1 MGDRLGPVIAGGLGS
16 RDRALGR
23 LAASRRAPLDLLV
36 VGGGITGAGI
46 ALDAASRG
54 LRTGLVER
62 FDFASGT
69 SSKSSKLVHGGLR
82 YLEQREFSLIR
93 EASTERE
100 LLGRLAPQLV
110 ETIPFVIPVSDR
122 WLRARFG
129 VGLWAYDALASF
141 KNTSL
146 HRYVDR
152 ERLEELIPPLPKGK
166 LRGGYLYH
174 DSKTDDVRLVMEVL
188 VQAARLGATVAN
200 HAAVRDLDGSDE
212 MCSALVEDTAT
223 GAVFEVRAKRV
234 IAAAGVWADRLES
247 LAKDGAAPRLR
258 PSKGVHLVFRKDQ
271 LPMYEAAGFIPDAE
285 RKRMLFV
292 VPWLD
297 SVICGTTDTP
307 YDGDIDHP
315 SVEAEDRRYCL
326 DAINSAFHLSLSEDD
341 IAGAW
346 AGLRPLIAAT
356 AGETADLSRKHAVY
370 DIAPG
375 VVGITGG
382 KLTTYRRMAQDA
394 VDRVAEELD
403 NRARSRTRWIKLG
416 CSNLDALKLAVERR
430 ARRLG
435 VPPEAAANLMR
446 CYGDRALAVLDV
458 AEEAELVEELAP
470 GHLPLAAEALYCAG
484 AEMAVQLSDFL
495 ARRTRLALTDPAAGI
510 SSTSRA
516 AEVMARAHGWS
527 DDERMRQIEAHRMDV
542 ERERGTPLRDRPI
555 FASRLRTAGTA

>member
-1 MGDRLGPVIAGGLGS
+1 VISGGLGS

-82 YLEQREFSLIR
+82 YLEQREFSLVR

-110 ETIPFVIPVSDR
+110 ETVPFVIPVSQR
-122 WLRARFG
+122 WLRAKFG

-141 KNTSL
+141 KNTAL
-146 HRYVDR
+146 HRYIDTDR
-152 ERLEELIPPLPKGK
+152 VEALMPPLPKGK
-166 LRGGYLYH
+166 VRGGYLYH

-188 VQAARLGATVAN
+188 IQAVRLGATVTN

-212 MCSALVEDTAT
+212 MCSALIEDTVT
-223 GAVFEVRAKRV
+223 SEVFEVRARRIIV
-234 IAAAGVWADRLES
+234 AAGVWADRVES

-258 PSKGVHLVFRKDQ
+258 PSKGVHLVFRREQ
-271 LPMYEAAGFIPDAE
+271 LPMEEAAGFIPDAE
-285 RKRMLFV
+285 RTRMLFV
-292 VPWLD
+292 IPWLD
-297 SVICGTTDTP
+297 SVIVGTTDTP
-307 YDGDIDHP
+307 YSGDIDHP
-315 SVEAEDRRYCL
+315 SVDPEDRRYCL
-326 DAINSAFHLSLSEDD
+326 EAVNSAFDLDLTEDD
-341 IAGAW
+341 VAGAW
-346 AGLRPLIAAT
+346 AGLRPLIAAK
-356 AGETADLSRKHAVY
+356 ADETADLSRSHAVY

-375 VVGITGG
+375 IVGITGG

-394 VDRVAEELD
+394 VDRVAEDLD
-403 NRARSRTRWIKLG
+403 NRAKSRTRWIKLG
-416 CSNLDALKLAVERR
+416 CSNLGALELAVGRR
-430 ARRLG
+430 AQSLG
-435 VPPEAAANLMR
+435 IPPRASANLVR

-458 AEEAELVEELAP
+458 AAETGLAGELAP

-510 SSTSRA
+510 SSTNQA
-516 AEVMARAHGWS
+516 AEVMAEAHGWS
-527 DDERMRQIEAHRMDV
+527 GDELVRQIEAHRIDI
-542 ERERGTPLRDRPI
+542 EQERGTALAERPI
-555 FASRLRTAGTA
+555 AAPRLPTAGTA